1 MSSLRHTNVT
11 QAKLKLMNFSIFL
24 LLRQATVGMFDNVLF
39 DNYLD
44 LVRQFKN
51 RSFLG
56 VIFLPV
62 TGRNKN

>member
-1 MSSLRHTNVT
+1 MV
-11 QAKLKLMNFSIFL
+11 M
-24 LLRQATVGMFDNVLF
+24 ATVGMFDNVLF

-44 LVRQFKN
+44 LVRQFNN

>member
-1 MSSLRHTNVT
+1 MIFD
-11 QAKLKLMNFSIFL
+11 LKTEIL
-24 LLRQATVGMFDNVLF
+24 LATVGMFDNVFF

-56 VIFLPV
+56 VIFLRV

>member
-1 MSSLRHTNVT
+1 
-11 QAKLKLMNFSIFL
+11 
-24 LLRQATVGMFDNVLF
+24 MFDNVLF

-56 VIFLPV
+56 LFLCLSLV
-62 TGRNKN
+62 EIRMNRT